1 MPGASRPPTGI
12 YGREA
17 LNARAGC
24 HTCQCAR
31 KPAGVTW
38 RESEVIFAIVI
49 MSDKPRHFA
58 VCIQNDEQ
66 QESLELRKI
75 YEVLEDPDAGKH
87 KMLRV
92 IDEEGEDYLYPENWF
107 LPIELSQ
114 EIEQAVVELTR

>member
-1 MPGASRPPTGI
+1 
-12 YGREA
+12 
-17 LNARAGC
+17 
-24 HTCQCAR
+24 
-31 KPAGVTW
+31 
-38 RESEVIFAIVI
+38 

-75 YEVLEDPDAGKH
+75 YEILEDPDAERH

-92 IDEEGEDYLYPENWF
+92 IDEEGEDYLYPQNWF

-114 EIEQAVVELTR
+114 EIEQAVVELSR